1 MSPQTGNATTGRN
14 SLIKSKPG
22 MKKLKIFVHRAS
34 ECLTDHLSHGEGLI
48 CFSLLNGLASRGH
61 QIFAFTNHA
70 DIRQKSENLTVFASS
85 HKVKINSLAPF
96 ELDLKAEK
104 WRDTLRKEHTFD
116 IEWRMSPFDA
126 GCPFFRPLSSSQSV
140 VGPIYYAWPNS
151 EMSRSRIGIF
161 SPSPLLQHF
170 AQKNWDTSLG
180 NAALAICTTEQHS
193 AHVQT
198 ENGCRQML
206 SLPLIVHAP
215 TLSTPPNLQKTKIRL
230 AFVGRLEAQKNPQL
244 FLEILAVL
252 TQAGLSVEGV
262 IIGEGPLR
270 TELEAQSAALGL
282 TEKLTFTGRI
292 PNTMVYEM
300 VASCDWLISTA
311 VGEPYGRNIAEA
323 MSMGVPTICH
333 ASGGAKD
340 FIRDNVDGLLVEETS
355 AKLYTEKLRACPDR
369 AVLAQNARH
378 RALTEWSEEAVLN
391 KLETALYA
399 LLEKP

>member
-1 MSPQTGNATTGRN
+1 
-14 SLIKSKPG
+14 

-61 QIFAFTNHA
+61 QVFAFTNHA
-70 DIRQKSENLTVFASS
+70 DIRKKSENLTVFASS
-85 HKVKINSLAPF
+85 HNVRINSLAPF

-104 WRDTLRKEHTFD
+104 WRDTLRKEHRFD

-126 GCPFFRPLSSSQSV
+126 GCPFFRPLSSSQAV
-140 VGPIYYAWPNS
+140 IGPIYYAWPDS
-151 EMSRSRIGIF
+151 KTSRSRIGIL
-161 SPSPLLQHF
+161 SPFPLLQHF
-170 AQKNWDTSLG
+170 SQKNWDTSLR

-193 AHVQT
+193 AQIQT
-198 ENGCRQML
+198 KNGCRQML

-215 TLSTPPNLQKTKIRL
+215 PLSAQSALPKTKMKL
-230 AFVGRLEAQKNPQL
+230 AFVGRLESQKNPQL
-244 FLEILAVL
+244 FLEILATL
-252 TQAGLSVEGV
+252 TQMGQSVEGI
-262 IIGEGPLR
+262 IIGDGPLR
-270 TELEAQSAALGL
+270 TELEAQSVALGL
-282 TEKLTFTGRI
+282 NEALTFTGRI
-292 PNTMVYEM
+292 PNTKVYER

-340 FIRDNVDGLLVEETS
+340 FLRDKIDGLLVEETS
-355 AKLYTEKLRACPDR
+355 AKLYAEKLLACPDR
-369 AVLAQNARH
+369 EVLAQNARH